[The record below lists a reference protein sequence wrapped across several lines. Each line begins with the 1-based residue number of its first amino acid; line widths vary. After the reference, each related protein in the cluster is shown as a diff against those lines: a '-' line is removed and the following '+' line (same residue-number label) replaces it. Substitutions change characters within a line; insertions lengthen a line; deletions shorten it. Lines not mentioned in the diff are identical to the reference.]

1 VQALSERLKKGSLAE
16 ARKLGRTIL
25 YLASSQT
32 DKEAL
37 ARGIVTEQKIR
48 IGPACVDLREAL
60 SKLRGVPQPEDEDT
74 GIGLAAAEMPFSLPL
89 LYLSGVQFHERAH
102 SNLVSLPAASLPKR
116 GGWLRRQ
123 MEGAGLKYMRE
134 DNCFHWI
141 EDFERVQQ
149 LLDEQVKIPWP
160 KSLDAIAD
168 QLHPFRGELFTDYP
182 ASY

>member
-1 VQALSERLKKGSLAE
+1 
-16 ARKLGRTIL
+16 
-25 YLASSQT
+25 
-32 DKEAL
+32 
-37 ARGIVTEQKIR
+37 
-48 IGPACVDLREAL
+48 
-60 SKLRGVPQPEDEDT
+60 
-74 GIGLAAAEMPFSLPL
+74 
-89 LYLSGVQFHERAH
+89 
-102 SNLVSLPAASLPKR
+102 
-116 GGWLRRQ
+116 